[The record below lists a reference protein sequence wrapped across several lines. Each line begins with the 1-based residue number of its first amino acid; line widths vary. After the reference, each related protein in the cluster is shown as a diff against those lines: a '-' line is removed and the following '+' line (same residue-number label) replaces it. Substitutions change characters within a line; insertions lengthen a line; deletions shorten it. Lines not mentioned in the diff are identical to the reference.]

1 MPRLISTGNSP
12 PTGTQSVNYLNDPIP
27 WRVGQFGDMSFA
39 YDNSFKLASNA
50 PPNGDPST
58 PLLRAYQNDNVQIR
72 VLVGAHVFAHQFNLE
87 GPTWFAEPSWKNS
100 GYRSAQA
107 MGLSEHFELL
117 FKVPSSSAPLINRKC
132 PDGMSQKNC
141 VDYLYSP
148 SLDETGVAN
157 GMWGL
162 FRSYDPTAT
171 ATKLQPLPNNPI
183 NANVNVAY
191 STCPA
196 VLTPPAVKRVY
207 NIAAVTA
214 QQALSNTAPVPGSIV
229 FNSRG
234 ARLTSS
240 NGVMYVRTE
249 DLDAQG
255 RLKAGVPVE
264 PLVLRAN
271 AGDCI
276 EINLTNVLA
285 PTSAVFSQD
294 FKFSPPFNTVPVQS
308 KMSKYVGLHPQL
320 LSYDAAT
327 SYGFDVGWN
336 REGRPSQVADFG
348 GSNTIK
354 YTWYAGKVER
364 APSGNLIHTPVE
376 FGALN
381 LFPSDQ
387 SFQTLNGLFGMM
399 IIEPQRSTWTCDG
412 GNPDCD
418 PTKLPAATT
427 RASATIKLA
436 DKTEFREFALMISD
450 NLLISG
456 GNTSAVNYRTEP
468 RGFRYGCGLGDLSC
482 MKSDSLIQKAG
493 SPCTAVGP
501 AVGDPQ
507 TPVFTAGIGNKV
519 RFRMAHPF
527 GTGTSQVFTLHGHVW
542 QRNPYRNN
550 SRAIGDQTL
559 SQWLGSRDNHGSTDH
574 FDLVLNKAGGE
585 WGRPGDYLYTV
596 FVPNQQAVGAWGI
609 FRVGP
614 AGSQQ
619 PTTPACDPGS
629 PTKVYTGPENNLEKN
644 FIRQPVNKGATRP

>member
-1 MPRLISTGNSP
+1 M
-12 PTGTQSVNYLNDPIP
+12 
-27 WRVGQFGDMSFA
+27 
-39 YDNSFKLASNA
+39 
-50 PPNGDPST
+50 
-58 PLLRAYQNDNVQIR
+58 RAYQNDNVQIR
-72 VLVGAHVFAHQFNLE
+72 VLVGAHVFSHQFNLE
-87 GPTWFAEPSWKNS
+87 GPTWFAEPSWTNS

-117 FKVPSSSAPLINRKC
+117 FKVPPSSAPLINRKC
-132 PDGMSQKNC
+132 PDGMSPKNC

-148 SLDETGVAN
+148 SLDETGIAN
-157 GMWGL
+157 GLWGL
-162 FRSYDPTAT
+162 FRSYDPTAV

-183 NANVNVAY
+183 NANAPISY

-196 VLTPPAVKRVY
+196 VLRPPAMKRVY

-214 QQALSNTAPVPGSIV
+214 QQALSNTPPVPGSIV

-234 ARLTSS
+234 SRLTSS

-255 RLKAGVPVE
+255 RLKPGVPVE

-276 EINLTNVLA
+276 EVKLTNVLA
-285 PTSAVFSQD
+285 PTSAVFSQN
-294 FKFSPPFNTVPVQS
+294 FKFSPPFSDVPVQS
-308 KMSKYVGLHPQL
+308 QMSKYVGLHPQL

-336 REGRPSQVADFG
+336 REGQPSQAADFG
-348 GSNTIK
+348 GSNTK
-354 YTWYAGKVER
+354 TYTWYAGKIER
-364 APSGNLIHTPVE
+364 AANGSLKYTPVE

-381 LFPSDQ
+381 LFASDQ
-387 SFQTLNGLFGMM
+387 SFQTINGLFGSV
-399 IIEPQRSTWTCDG
+399 IIEPAGSTWTCDG

-427 RASATIKLA
+427 RASATVTLA
-436 DKTEFREFALMISD
+436 DKKTKFREFALMISD

-468 RGFRYGCGLGDLSC
+468 RGFRFGCGLGDLSC

-493 SPCTAVGP
+493 NPCTANPPGPVGDP
-501 AVGDPQ
+501 ETPLLTAAVGD
-507 TPVFTAGIGNKV
+507 KV

-542 QRNPYRNN
+542 QRNPYKNN
-550 SRAIGDQTL
+550 STVIGDQTL

-585 WGRPGDYLYTV
+585 FGRAGDYLYTV
-596 FVPNQQAVGAWGI
+596 FVPNQQAVGAWGV

-614 AGSQQ
+614 PGTQQ
-619 PTTPACDPGS
+619 PTPPACDPQS
-629 PTKVYTGPENNLEKN
+629 PATPYTGPENVLQQR
-644 FIRQPVNKGATRP
+644 FIRQPVNKQ